1 MVEIKEIRKI
11 EKEKASIHS
20 HITGLGLDEKGKAIF
35 KADGMV
41 GQTEAREA
49 AGIVVQLVKEGK
61 MAGKGVL
68 LVGPPGTGKTAIA
81 VAIAK
86 ELGEGTPFTMI
97 NASEIYSTELK
108 KTEILTQAIRRSIG
122 VRLREKRLVYEGEV
136 KELKLK
142 VARSRLNP
150 YYQVPREVEIT
161 LATKDDQMK
170 LTAGDAVAEQIARLG
185 VRKGDVIWIDAQTGE
200 VFKVGKAKG
209 SVQYDIGRTVEVPS
223 GAVKKEKELV
233 TTVTLHD
240 LDLNLALQNISLS
253 AIFSLWTEKEINDD
267 VRKQVDKIVKDM
279 VGKGNAELLPGV
291 LFIDDAHML
300 DIESYSFLTKAL
312 ESELAPILILATNRG
327 VTKIRG
333 TDVESPHGIPLDLL
347 DRLLIIPTRPYNAEE
362 IKEIVKIRADELEIE
377 LDNETLEELT
387 KIGTEESLRYAVQL
401 LEPASVIA
409 KRNGRN
415 VVKMEDVREAF
426 NLFVDVKRSVKY
438 VKEYENLLL
447 K

>member
-1 MVEIKEIRKI
+1 
-11 EKEKASIHS
+11 
-20 HITGLGLDEKGKAIF
+20 
-35 KADGMV
+35 MV
-41 GQTEAREA
+41 GQVEAREA
-49 AGIVVQLVKEGK
+49 AGIVVQLVKEGR

-86 ELGEGTPFTMI
+86 ELGEGTPFNMI

-108 KTEILTQAIRRSIG
+108 KTEILTQAIRKSIG

-136 KELKLK
+136 KDLKVK

-150 YYQVPREVEIT
+150 YYTVPREVEIT
-161 LATKDDQMK
+161 LATKDDQSK
-170 LTAGDAVAEQIARLG
+170 LTAGDTVAEQIARLG

-200 VFKVGKAKG
+200 VFKVGRAK
-209 SVQYDIGRTVEVPS
+209 SSAQYDIGRTVEVPS
-223 GAVKKEKELV
+223 GPVKKEKELV

-253 AIFSLWTEKEINDD
+253 AIFSLWTEKEITDD

-279 VGKGNAELLPGV
+279 VNKGNAELLPGV

-300 DIESYSFLTKAL
+300 DILTKAL

-333 TDVESPHGIPLDLL
+333 TDIESPHGIPLDLL
-347 DRLLIIPTRPYNAEE
+347 DRLLIIPTRLYNAEE
-362 IKEIVKIRADELEIE
+362 IREIVKIRAEELGIE
-377 LDNETLEELT
+377 LGSGTLEELT

-401 LEPASVIA
+401 LEPSSVIA
-409 KRNGRN
+409 KRKGREVVN
-415 VVKMEDVREAF
+415 VEDVREAY
-426 NLFVDVKRSVKY
+426 NLFADVKRSVKY